1 MSTFRKALRY
11 RKPSYAIEQKANF
24 LKAELKKTGMLS
36 ETSGPAN
43 SSIGLYSYVDTT
55 PQSQYTP
62 PTYSNVPDTSGIIS
76 YGSFSQATNGGDAS
90 DSDTWAAG
98 WNSNSQLFNSN
109 TLNGQTN
116 LPIINSP
123 WNTGDDT
130 KPYGILGY
138 PGVHNTTYSS
148 VGPDNYHG
156 SFESGSAEEIA
167 WQNATALVPGL
178 SNAAWIPWGVWEMYS
193 LWNPRIDSYLPIP
206 EHEGQYPKWG
216 GPFKKVGDNYFCLVG
231 WSLYAGQHAE
241 YQSSPAVHGFE
252 AYTTLID
259 RWSIDDAS
267 YFSGDPSQ
275 SMYSLTDLGPW
286 GFQEVLNESE
296 DYDIASVDSDYPG
309 TNWDLHNWIIKT
321 HGGGAGNWY
330 KNNPGKPH
338 HQNPFIPPHAAPWV
352 PLASL
357 PPGGMDYGSFASS
370 SASLPIE
377 DYFNSSVGYSLP
389 GADEYYEWEPEVFPD
404 VSDLYGSP
412 TPIIPSTGVANPKK
426 YIELKN
432 EANDLLDKLGSGTL
446 SNDEF
451 EETFQDWKK
460 ILEKKKSLEGPG
472 YQVDPEFLDKLF
484 NTSGGG
490 ESQDLAQSIVP
501 PSPTDKN
508 FWQKAVDS
516 IGTFLDN
523 GFDLKQGIHPWA
535 VDKYVASYGFEVA
548 KSVALNQPIDIPG
561 DKIPQ
566 WQKDAY
572 LTDIYGS
579 DLDKVP
585 INITPQHYSDKNF
598 YEIDGKVY
606 THTPETLEQYPPN
619 TNQYGSK
626 STWPNGLSKN
636 HLSDAGETFVQ
647 IVVPED
653 GSEPYVKFI
662 DHAYYN
668 TKSDDAGEVPNTGI
682 IPQKELAGIVDKV
695 GDFFHRGFQTGFDP
709 NAPNTGAMS
718 DYPPSINGD
727 VKKSFEIPYSGLPQ
741 HFKDKIDQHKNKQ
754 SNQQKEVRPDQW
766 DQIAAKG
773 KGGSPYQ
780 EYEPPKDKG
789 DFVPPP
795 KDMKKNLNL
804 PGTKKAGKINQDQIA
819 TKGKGGS
826 PYQEYE
832 PPKKDKFVPPPKDM
846 KKPWENLPGT
856 KKAEINKFQTKV
868 DTKVYSDPDTSLGAN
883 DGDLIAWGGKP
894 KGPPTTK
901 FTGMKGRTAE
911 TDAMSSLSGM
921 GMGLSPEAF
930 KKKYG
935 ISPQEYLNLPQSQ
948 SSVGGD
954 TQTAYGGYSIEDKK
968 NVINYQKKLQQ
979 NPNYKPKQFEIDSL
993 IRQMKAQGS
1002 KTQVA
1007 HYEPRGRILSENKD
1021 PLRGKEK
1028 WFNQADIK
1036 PEYPSEPPKDGKYI
1050 SMNQIAGK
1058 PSKGMVSL
1066 EKKRKKKEPYIKVTQ
1081 KDLAKN
1087 HKLKQAE
1094 IEVMLDVIKRLNLWV
1109 EANPGRIEFIRK
1121 RYPKDDPRLAM
1132 LNFKHDMK
1140 AKAAKEYMEKQFPEN
1155 KQIFNRLKRMTQQ
1168 NIAATSPSNFKA
1180 VENPPTYK
1188 DYDAHVVMPV
1198 SNTPAADTIKIK
1210 EGLIKHIKKPM
1221 QLKKWRSRFS

>member
-24 LKAELKKTGMLS
+24 LNAELKKTGMLP
-36 ETSGPAN
+36 EATGPAN

-76 YGSFSQATNGGDAS
+76 YGSFNQATNGGDAS
-90 DSDTWAAG
+90 DSDTWATG
-98 WNSNSQLFNSN
+98 WNSNSQLFNPN

-156 SFESGSAEEIA
+156 SFESGSAEETA

-178 SNAAWIPWGVWEMYS
+178 SNAAWIPWGVWELYS

-206 EHEGQYPKWG
+206 EHEGQLPKWT
-216 GPFKKVGDNYFCLVG
+216 GPFKKVGDNYYCLVG
-231 WSLYAGQHAE
+231 WKLYAGNHAE

-252 AYTTLID
+252 AYTTLLD
-259 RWSIDDAS
+259 RWSIDDAD

-296 DYDIASVDSDYPG
+296 DYDIASVDDYPG

-338 HQNPFIPPHAAPWV
+338 HQNPHIPPHAAPWV

-357 PPGGMDYGSFASS
+357 PPGGVDYGSFVSS

-377 DYFNSSVGYSLP
+377 DYFNSSTGYSLP
-389 GADEYYEWEPEVFPD
+389 GADEYYEWEPEVFSD
-404 VSDLYGSP
+404 VSDIYSSP
-412 TPIIPSTGVANPKK
+412 PPTVPSTGVKNPTQ
-426 YIELKN
+426 YLELKKKG
-432 EANDLLDKLGSGTL
+432 NDLLDKMGSGDL
-446 SNDEF
+446 SPDEF
-451 EETFQDWKK
+451 EETFQDWKN
-460 ILEKKKSLEGPG
+460 ILKQKKSLEGPG

-484 NTSGGG
+484 NTSGGS

-626 STWPNGLSKN
+626 STWPNGVSKN

-682 IPQKELAGIVDKV
+682 IPQEELAGIVDKV

-766 DQIAAKG
+766 DQIATVKG

-795 KDMKKNLNL
+795 KDMKK
-804 PGTKKAGKINQDQIA
+804 
-819 TKGKGGS
+819 
-826 PYQEYE
+826 
-832 PPKKDKFVPPPKDM
+832 
-846 KKPWENLPGT
+846 PWENLPGT
-856 KKAEINKFQTKV
+856 KKAGSNKDAQ
-868 DTKVYSDPDTSLGAN
+868 
-883 DGDLIAWGGKP
+883 IAY
-894 KGPPTTK
+894 T
-901 FTGMKGRTAE
+901 
-911 TDAMSSLSGM
+911 
-921 GMGLSPEAF
+921 
-930 KKKYG
+930 
-935 ISPQEYLNLPQSQ
+935 
-948 SSVGGD
+948 
-954 TQTAYGGYSIEDKK
+954 GYSIEDKI
-968 NVINYQKKLQQ
+968 NVQNYHKKKQQ
-979 NPNYKPKQFEIDSL
+979 NPNYKPKGYELDSL
-993 IRQMKAQGS
+993 QRQMKAQGS

-1007 HYEPRGRILSENKD
+1007 HYEPRGRVLSENKD

-1028 WFNQADIK
+1028 WFNQSDIK

-1066 EKKRKKKEPYIKVTQ
+1066 EKKRKKKEPYINVTQ